1 MNLAAL
7 SLSLPL
13 AALGLAALAGCNHSM
28 SENHE
33 TTPERTGDASL
44 TIMTFNV
51 ENLFDNVDD
60 PGKEDRTYLALADK
74 QSAEHKAACSE
85 IQVDRWREQCLDW
98 DWSDDIIEQKL
109 AVVAGVILQVGG
121 GRGHDWNWPGP
132 RCCIAP
138 ISVAPERTA
147 STTHE
152 ASWRRPSYARTAR

>member
-109 AVVAGVILQVGG
+109 AVVAGDLATIWCHRRTHRQWTG
-121 GRGHDWNWPGP
+121 DAPPPEDDNAGP
-132 RCCIAP
+132 D
-138 ISVAPERTA
+138 
-147 STTHE
+147 
-152 ASWRRPSYARTAR
+152 

>member
-85 IQVDRWREQCLDW
+85 IQVDRWTEACRRRGRHP
-98 DWSDDIIEQKL
+98 
-109 AVVAGVILQVGG
+109 AGRWRPRPGYRRAAG
-121 GRGHDWNWPGP
+121 GRKHRHP
-132 RCCIAP
+132 RA
-138 ISVAPERTA
+138 AA
-147 STTHE
+147 H
-152 ASWRRPSYARTAR
+152 

>member
-85 IQVDRWREQCLDW
+85 IEVDRWREQCLDW
-98 DWSDDIIEQKL
+98 DWSDDRSL
-109 AVVAGVILQVGG
+109 PSSRASSC
-121 GRGHDWNWPGP
+121 R
-132 RCCIAP
+132 
-138 ISVAPERTA
+138 SVAAAARISSRCRRSKTSA
-147 STTHE
+147 S
-152 ASWRRPSYARTAR
+152 SSGCARNISQPQVTSRVS